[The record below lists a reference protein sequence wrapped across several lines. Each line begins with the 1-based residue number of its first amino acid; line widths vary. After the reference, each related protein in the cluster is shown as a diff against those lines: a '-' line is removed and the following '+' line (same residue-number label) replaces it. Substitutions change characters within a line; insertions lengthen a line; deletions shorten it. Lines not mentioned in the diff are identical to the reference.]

1 MTVLSAPRAPRTQ
14 PRARDGRRVLLAP
27 VTVTPTKPLTPSH
40 LKGLLWTDVLFRAT
54 RVLAEAGYRYSN
66 TTYHATEQTLGFWE
80 FLDDV
85 VGETDY
91 AAMTEEQIGELYVRY
106 WARRQRPS
114 AAALRPYRDA
124 VEHGWVHP
132 ASARIQQLWSG
143 HYHRLGL
150 HDPGLSEHQPPGYAL
165 PEVFDH
171 LAARGLC
178 LDHRAVGGPVYL
190 DLTRAGLPLRQIV
203 TADGQPNYLACAL
216 RDLLPLTAG
225 YDEIVLIHDRE
236 LDLDYRLLAHV
247 LSDAGPVVHRL
258 PIGRVP
264 IEDRIRSARSGDW
277 RGHTVAALI
286 DELAAAHR
294 PEAFRLGLRLYF
306 IATLG
311 PGQRQSHRVE
321 LLRKSLHRAERLL
334 DTAPA
339 PAPGALAERLGAH
352 RGDHAHVNPYRLT
365 TGLLARYR
373 NPPSA
378 DLLAEVFL

>member
-1 MTVLSAPRAPRTQ
+1 MTVLSVPHASWTRRP
-14 PRARDGRRVLLAP
+14 ARGGRRVLLAP

-54 RVLAEAGYRYSN
+54 RVVAETGYRYSN
-66 TTYHATEQTLGFWE
+66 TAYHSTEQTLGFWE
-80 FLDDV
+80 FLDDA
-85 VGETDY
+85 GGDTDY

-132 ASARIQQLWSG
+132 ASARIQQLWSA
-143 HYHRLGL
+143 HFRRLGL
-150 HDPGLSEHQPPGYAL
+150 HDPGLSEHQPPGYGLA
-165 PEVFDH
+165 EVFDH
-171 LAARGLC
+171 LAVRGLC
-178 LDHRAVGGPVYL
+178 LDHRAAGGPVYL

-216 RDLLPLTAG
+216 RDLLPLAVEH
-225 YDEIVLIHDRE
+225 DEIVLVHDRE

-247 LSDAGPVVHRL
+247 LANAGPIVHRL

-264 IEDRIRSARSGDW
+264 IEDRVRSARSGDW

-286 DELAAAHR
+286 DEVAGAYR
-294 PEAFRLGLRLYF
+294 PEVFRLGLRLYF

-311 PGQRQSHRVE
+311 PGQRQSYRLD
-321 LLRKSLHRAERLL
+321 LLHKSLHRAERLL
-334 DTAPA
+334 DAAPA
-339 PAPGALAERLGAH
+339 PAPGPLAERLGQH
-352 RGDHAHVNPYRLT
+352 RGSHAHVNPYRLT
-365 TGLLARYR
+365 TGLLARHR
-373 NPPSA
+373 HLPSA